1 MGSSY
6 ASLYFIFCVDKNSN
20 ELIVLETIHKYVLA
34 LDRYYENV
42 CELDI
47 IYGFD
52 QVRVKSV
59 VSCDV
64 GVDGK
69 VTGILHF
76 G

>member
-1 MGSSY
+1 M
-6 ASLYFIFCVDKNSN
+6 
-20 ELIVLETIHKYVLA
+20 LETIHKYVLA

-52 QVRVKSV
+52 QVTFICVMFSRKGYNLNF
-59 VSCDV
+59 SCFL
-64 GVDGK
+64 
-69 VTGILHF
+69 GILHI